1 MGEKVV
7 RLAIR
12 EKQGSKREKQRER
25 KDSIFDRGIV
35 IYEM

>member
-1 MGEKVV
+1 M

-12 EKQGSKREKQRER
+12 EKERSKREKQWETE
-25 KDSIFDRGIV
+25 DSIFDRGNV